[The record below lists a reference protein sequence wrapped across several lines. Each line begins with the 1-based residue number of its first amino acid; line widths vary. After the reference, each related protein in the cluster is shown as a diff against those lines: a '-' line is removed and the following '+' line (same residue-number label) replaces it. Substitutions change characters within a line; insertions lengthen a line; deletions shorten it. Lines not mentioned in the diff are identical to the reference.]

1 MLTLL
6 LAAHILGAL
15 FWVGGMAFAYTI
27 LRPAAGALD
36 GPVRLTLWRDVFKR
50 FLPWV
55 GVSIVALLV
64 SGYAMIFLV
73 YGGFARAPL
82 FVHVMQGTGIL
93 MMLLYLHLYFA
104 PWRRLQKTVQAADWQ
119 NAGKHLAM
127 IRKLVAINLALGV
140 ITVLVGSTGRY
151 WGL

>member
-27 LRPAAGALD
+27 LRPAAAPLE

-55 GVSIVALLV
+55 GVSIAALLV
-64 SGYAMIFLV
+64 SGYAMMFLV

-82 FVHVMQGTGIL
+82 YIHVMQGTGIL

-104 PWRRLQKTVQAADWQ
+104 PWQRLQKTVQAADWQ

-140 ITVLVGSTGRY
+140 ITVLIGSTGRF
-151 WGL
+151 WGF

>member
-1 MLTLL
+1 M
-6 LAAHILGAL
+6 
-15 FWVGGMAFAYTI
+15 
-27 LRPAAGALD
+27 
-36 GPVRLTLWRDVFKR
+36 FKR

-55 GVSIVALLV
+55 AVSIVALLV

-151 WGL
+151 WGFDAYRPA

>member
-1 MLTLL
+1 MMILM

-27 LRPAAGALD
+27 LRPAAGALE

-55 GVSIVALLV
+55 GISIVALLI
-64 SGYAMIFLV
+64 SGYVMMFLV

-93 MMLLYLHLYFA
+93 MMLIYLHLYFA
-104 PWRRLQKTVQAADWQ
+104 PWRRLQKLVSTADWQ
-119 NAGKHLAM
+119 NAGKQLAM

-151 WGL
+151 WSF